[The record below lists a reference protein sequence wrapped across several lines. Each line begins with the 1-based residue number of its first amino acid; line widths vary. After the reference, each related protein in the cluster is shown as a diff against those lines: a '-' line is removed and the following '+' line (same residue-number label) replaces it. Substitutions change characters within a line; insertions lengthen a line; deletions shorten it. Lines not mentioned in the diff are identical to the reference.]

1 MRVGLDPLE
10 ADCVVVV
17 VDLVVGMVVYLLRVK
32 EGVDFE
38 MERVV
43 VVEDCE

>member
-1 MRVGLDPLE
+1 M
-10 ADCVVVV
+10 
-17 VDLVVGMVVYLLRVK
+17 VVGMVVYLLRVK

-43 VVEDCE
+43 VVEDCEEESQGLSRKRYRELSLV